1 MKPTVGLEDNR
12 PTVGLPWAEVA
23 DLRLEKGRATRDR
36 LIEAGRELFGEHG
49 YEGTSIE
56 AILRAAGVARGALY
70 HHFDTKEALYDAVL
84 DRVVAEIAAAAAE
97 AARATEDPVE
107 SLQAGCVTW
116 LEMALDPAVQRI
128 ALLDAPAVVGW
139 TRWRELDEQH
149 VLGGLRASLH
159 RLAAEGRLPEEQVAP
174 LAHMVLAAVNEAA
187 LMIARADDQRAA
199 LESGQAAVDTLIER
213 LVGEPV
219 SPPATSARR
228 RTRSGPR
235 RTPGPR

>member
-1 MKPTVGLEDNR
+1 
-12 PTVGLPWAEVA
+12 VA
-23 DLRLEKGRATRDR
+23 DLRLEKGKATRDR
-36 LIEAGRELFGEHG
+36 LIEAGRELFGERG

-70 HHFDTKEALYDAVL
+70 HHFDTKEALFDAVL

-107 SLQAGCVTW
+107 SLRAGCGKW

-128 ALLDAPAVVGW
+128 ALLDPPAVVGW

-159 RLAAEGRLPEEQVAP
+159 RLAAEGRLPEEQVGP
-174 LAHMVLAAVNEAA
+174 LAHMVLAALNEAA
-187 LMIARADDQRAA
+187 LMIARADDQGAA
-199 LESGQAAVDTLIER
+199 LKSGQAAVDTLLER
-213 LVGEPV
+213 LVGVGEAV
-219 SPPATSARR
+219 SRSGTNARR
-228 RTRSGPR
+228 RTR
-235 RTPGPR
+235 